1 MEVRAPQRP
10 RPPRLASRGSRR
22 HRHSVRAS
30 EARRRAGWPRPA
42 VAAAQTAGHP
52 TRLVEGT
59 PLRARRRGRGWK
71 SGGRVAV
78 GFPLFPPHHRGASH
92 HAVVPPQHPPPAP
105 PDVQG
110 SNAAA
115 PRGRYNAGHGRVRG
129 GGWGGGGRRQRDGG
143 GPDCD
148 HGRTTSFAATTP
160 PSPTRSSCLAWG
172 GGTCD
177 VGANTPLASV
187 IRRPSPCSTGA
198 KSQLIRIWS
207 GAAIRGQELVPRHAP
222 HYTVFQRRC
231 TWKCTSQILPIRNT
245 VVNILTR
252 VHCKSSFRQQAWTCH
267 ANPAPLVRDLTTS
280 SFSKWLR
287 ALPQK
292 RKRRFGYRSKG
303 QGATCRPRRPS
314 GGIWSRPPRQPTS
327 PPAHTRRSQRDR
339 PAPVFPAP
347 HPPTP
352 RASAASPS
360 VSTPARPAPP
370 RVFPWPCASRPR
382 RDAVPLPSLSTHR
395 SLGCHPPSPLLPP
408 PCLQRTAS
416 RAAPARAVPCVAS
429 RRSPPLPPLTQ
440 PLPTLAALPR

>member
-1 MEVRAPQRP
+1 M
-10 RPPRLASRGSRR
+10 
-22 HRHSVRAS
+22 
-30 EARRRAGWPRPA
+30 
-42 VAAAQTAGHP
+42 
-52 TRLVEGT
+52 
-59 PLRARRRGRGWK
+59 
-71 SGGRVAV
+71 AV